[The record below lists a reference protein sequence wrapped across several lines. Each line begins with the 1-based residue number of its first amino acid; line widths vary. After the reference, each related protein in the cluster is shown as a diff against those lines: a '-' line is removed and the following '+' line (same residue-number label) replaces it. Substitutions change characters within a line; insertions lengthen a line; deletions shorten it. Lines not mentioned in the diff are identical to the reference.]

1 AKLVE
6 LRLALLVGKQALFD
20 HWNQVSIRLPTSC
33 QSWGGF
39 SRCPVHVMIEQ
50 HVQVGKVDPML
61 LEIAFPLV
69 FVPSNHG
76 TILSFHI
83 RQRHE
88 LNQARLKSKNLS
100 NHY

>member
-39 SRCPVHVMIEQ
+39 SRYPIAVPPYAP
-50 HVQVGKVDPML
+50 GKMGELWV
-61 LEIAFPLV
+61 V
-69 FVPSNHG
+69 RG
-76 TILSFHI
+76 TDGKFSIILSGYQPDHKDWPGRIKGGQFHLRSI
-83 RQRHE
+83 
-88 LNQARLKSKNLS
+88 
-100 NHY
+100 

>member
-39 SRCPVHVMIEQ
+39 SRYPSEAAARALVQYQITGEIEQ
-50 HVQVGKVDPML
+50 RIVVKGIEFNVNIGSKPGQPAAVKTAYPVGK
-61 LEIAFPLV
+61 A
-69 FVPSNHG
+69 
-76 TILSFHI
+76 
-83 RQRHE
+83 
-88 LNQARLKSKNLS
+88 K
-100 NHY
+100 